1 MMYIENEPFCNV
13 TEPGPLIC
21 SGVAN
26 AGQSHECC
34 FLYWGSVAL
43 VHQLSALPMAFSSEA
58 DPSPALTEYFA
69 DLDDTRRENGTDYPL
84 HEIIVCTRSSL

>member
-1 MMYIENEPFCNV
+1 
-13 TEPGPLIC
+13 
-21 SGVAN
+21 
-26 AGQSHECC
+26 
-34 FLYWGSVAL
+34 
-43 VHQLSALPMAFSSEA
+43 MAFSSET